1 MPKSLS
7 RDGSGNNVLSLA
19 TRQSHQLLLDRLPA
33 DQALA
38 EEERSPACALVH
50 VDVAD
55 VVAIAVADEVRHAGT
70 PWIV

>member
-1 MPKSLS
+1 MPNSLS
-7 RDGSGNNVLSLA
+7 RGGSGNDVLSLA

-33 DQALA
+33 NQALV
-38 EEERSPACALVH
+38 EEEQSHARALVR

-55 VVAIAVADEVRHAGT
+55 VVAIAVANEVRHAGT